1 MRRLVKPSL
10 FITQVS
16 SQLMEAVQQKV
27 ALSQQLEEWEMDLQ
41 VMLQEQAN
49 DKLVQNMA
57 KQSGKSSGSDTE
69 KGAVTRKLAR
79 PSSIISFFSR

>member
-1 MRRLVKPSL
+1 MRRLVKLSL

-27 ALSQQLEEWEMDLQ
+27 ALSQQLEEWEVDLQ
-41 VMLQEQAN
+41 VMLQEQVKE
-49 DKLVQNMA
+49 KLVQNTTN
-57 KQSGKSSGSDTE
+57 QSQMSSGSDTE
-69 KGAVTRKLAR
+69 RGSVTRKLSR